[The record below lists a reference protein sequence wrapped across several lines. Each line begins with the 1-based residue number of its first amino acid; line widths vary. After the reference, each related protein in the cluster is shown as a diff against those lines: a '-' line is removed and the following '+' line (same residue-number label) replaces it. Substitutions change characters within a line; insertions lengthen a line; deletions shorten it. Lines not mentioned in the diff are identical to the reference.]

1 MKKFIYLLSFIFL
14 FCLFGEN
21 AFGQNI
27 ARRYDWDAN
36 TTLGAPTVA
45 VTQTPS
51 GGGTCT
57 YTGANGTSAGIVL
70 GQQNNG
76 TAAGV
81 VLPIGATYG
90 VNSATGNTDA
100 TAGTTNDLTSNGFFV
115 TGGVSTCTTSRRI
128 VTVTF
133 PAIPGIQLANRGSV
147 TISFRAIGLA
157 LDSATSGSGTDQSDR
172 ALMTVSLD
180 GGANF
185 SNEIGLAGNNNS
197 QMSYTTTNTFALNYN
212 GTITTTPPAA
222 GSALINR
229 GTTATP
235 SSRAELTIP
244 SGTITAS
251 SSVVLAF
258 VLQADR
264 GDEMVGLDDIIV
276 STQIVTAASANVGG
290 RVTQPNGQGISR
302 ATVSMLNTQNGETR
316 YAVTN
321 TFGYYRFDET
331 QVGNFYILSA
341 SRKGFTFN
349 TQLLQ
354 LFEDRSNVDFIADSS
369 NIFTSIGKKTE
380 K

>member
-1 MKKFIYLLSFIFL
+1 MKKIIYLPSLIFL
-14 FCLFGEN
+14 FCLLSEI
-21 AFGQNI
+21 AFGQTI
-27 ARRYDWDAN
+27 VRRYDWDAN
-36 TTLGAPTVA
+36 TTLGAPLVA

-51 GGGTCT
+51 GGTCT
-57 YTGANGTSAGIVL
+57 YTGANGTSAGTVP

-76 TAAGV
+76 TAAGI
-81 VLPIGATYG
+81 VLPAGATYG
-90 VNSATGNTDA
+90 VNSATGTTDA
-100 TAGTTNDLTSNGFFV
+100 TAGTINSPTSNAFFV
-115 TGGVSTCTTSRRI
+115 IGGVSTCTTPRRI

-133 PAIPGIQLANRGSV
+133 PAIPGSQLANRGAV

-180 GGANF
+180 GGTSF

-197 QMSYTTTNTFALNYN
+197 QMSYATTNTFALNYN
-212 GTITTTPPAA
+212 GIITATPPAA

-229 GTTATP
+229 GSTATP

-244 SGTITAS
+244 SGTITTS

-258 VLQADR
+258 VLQSDR

-276 STQIVTAASANVGG
+276 STQVVTAASATIAG
-290 RVTQPNGQGISR
+290 RVTDSNGQGISR
-302 ATVSMLNTQNGETR
+302 TRISILNTQNGETR
-316 YAVTN
+316 YATTN
-321 TFGYYRFDET
+321 TFGYYRFTET

-349 TQLLQ
+349 TQLIQ
-354 LFEDRSNVDFIADSS
+354 LFEDRPDIDFMADVTNNFKS
-369 NIFTSIGKKTE
+369 FERRVE

>member
-1 MKKFIYLLSFIFL
+1 MNKISYLPSFIFL
-14 FCLFGEN
+14 FFLFSEI
-21 AFGQNI
+21 AFGQTI

-36 TTLGAPTVA
+36 TTLGAPTVT

-51 GGGTCT
+51 GGAACT
-57 YTGANGTSAGIVL
+57 YTGANGTSAGIVP

-76 TAAGV
+76 TAAGI
-81 VLPIGATYG
+81 VLPAGATYG
-90 VNSATGNTDA
+90 VNSAADA
-100 TAGTTNDLTSNGFFV
+100 TAANAGTINDPTSNAFFV
-115 TGGVSTCTTSRRI
+115 VGGVSTCTTPRRI

-133 PAIPGIQLANRGSV
+133 PAIPGSQLANRGAV
-147 TISFRAIGLA
+147 TISFRVIGLA

-180 GGANF
+180 GGTSF

-197 QMSYTTTNTFALNYN
+197 QMSYATTNTFSLNYN
-212 GTITTTPPAA
+212 GVITATPPAA

-229 GTTATP
+229 GSTATP

-244 SGTITAS
+244 SGTITTS

-258 VLQADR
+258 ILQADR

-276 STQIVTAASANVGG
+276 STQSVTAASVTLGG
-290 RVTQPNGQGISR
+290 RVTQPNGQGVSR
-302 ATVSMLNTQNGETR
+302 ATVSMLNSQSGETR

-321 TFGYYRFDET
+321 TFGYYRFAET

-341 SRKGFTFN
+341 SHKRFTFS
-349 TQLLQ
+349 TQLFQ
-354 LFEDRSNVDFIADSS
+354 LFEERSDVDFVADGSS
-369 NIFTSIGKKTE
+369 GFMPFANKT
-380 K
+380 KR

>member
-1 MKKFIYLLSFIFL
+1 MKKFIYLPSLIFL
-14 FCLFGEN
+14 FCLLGEN

-51 GGGTCT
+51 GGAACT
-57 YTGANGTSAGIVL
+57 YTGANGTAAGTVPS
-70 GQQNNG
+70 QQNNG
-76 TAAGV
+76 TAAGT
-81 VLPIGATYG
+81 VLPAGATYG
-90 VNSATGNTDA
+90 VNSATGTTDA
-100 TAGTTNDLTSNGFFV
+100 TAGTTNSPASNGFFV
-115 TGGVSTCTTSRRI
+115 IGGVSTCTTPRRI

-133 PAIPGIQLANRGSV
+133 PAIPGGQLANRGAV

-180 GGANF
+180 GGTNF
-185 SNEIGLAGNNNS
+185 SNEIGLAGNANS
-197 QMSYTTTNTFALNYN
+197 QMSYATTNTFALNYN
-212 GTITTTPPAA
+212 GVITSTPPAA

-229 GTTATP
+229 GSTATP

-244 SGTITAS
+244 AGTITTS

-276 STQIVTAASANVGG
+276 STQVVTAASVTLGG
-290 RVTQPNGQGISR
+290 QVTQPNGQGIAR
-302 ATVSMLNTQNGETR
+302 ASVSLLNTQSGETR
-316 YAVTN
+316 FAMTN
-321 TFGYYRFDET
+321 MFGYYRFAET

-341 SRKGFTFN
+341 SHKRFTFN
-349 TQLLQ
+349 TQLFQ
-354 LFEDRSNVDFIADSS
+354 LFEDRSDVDFIANGISG
-369 NIFTSIGKKTE
+369 FTTFANKTE
-380 K
+380 R